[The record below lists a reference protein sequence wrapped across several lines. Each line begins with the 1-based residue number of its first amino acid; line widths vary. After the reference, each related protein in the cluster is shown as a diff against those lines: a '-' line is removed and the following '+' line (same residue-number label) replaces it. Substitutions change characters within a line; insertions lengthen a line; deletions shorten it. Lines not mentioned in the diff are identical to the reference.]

1 MIFLSMKRVVFFA
14 FLLLSVL
21 SQASAQG
28 LRHSVCIVNPEFSE
42 PERTLMADYS
52 LFMARAGMRG
62 ASQALSAYKSEG
74 TFGSGV
80 VVEQGGKKYVLTNL
94 HVIGYAEKA
103 TLTFQ
108 LHEKTLRYE
117 HCEVENIGTTDL
129 AAIALPAECEMVA
142 LPVYAGEIEEDISIV
157 AAGFPELASKP
168 SWQLTRGSISN
179 ARVDVDARER
189 ASRIIQ
195 HTASIDPGSSGGPLL
210 LKNAEGK
217 YEILG
222 INTWKA
228 FYREGVGLAIGKEDV
243 QTFLATL
250 AAPTPA
256 AHPELKPLQTL
267 SGEDWLYV
275 FRHLPDS
282 IQQNIK
288 KADWHLPLDPA
299 LRTLAVRD
307 SLVSV
312 KPSSNRR
319 FDRSAS
325 HVVKHL
331 DHISHARLVYDNFLG
346 LNQQAGLQ
354 VGHDWWGFL
363 STGIQITALIE
374 EAMTEDEIFA
384 TKLGY
389 KTRAGAMFGIYV
401 GGQLPIQVGKY
412 MLVPRITQSAGAGPM
427 KTGNI
432 YGGFAILTDTRIGLD
447 WRIPFNSVD
456 LVLGLHYAMD
466 WQWTKNDLKIPAF
479 KPKSN
484 NEAFNQYLQH
494 GVGITLGVA
503 W

>member
-1 MIFLSMKRVVFFA
+1 M
-14 FLLLSVL
+14 
-21 SQASAQG
+21 
-28 LRHSVCIVNPEFSE
+28 
-42 PERTLMADYS
+42 MADYS
-52 LFMARAGMRG
+52 LYMARAGMRS
-62 ASQALSAYKSEG
+62 ASQALTAYKNEG

-103 TLTFQ
+103 TITFQ

-117 HCEVENIGTTDL
+117 HCEVTNIGEADL
-129 AAIALPAECEMVA
+129 AAVALPAECEMIA
-142 LPVYAGEIEEDISIV
+142 LPLYAGEIDEDLSIV
-157 AAGFPELASKP
+157 AAGFPGLAGKP

-179 ARVDVDARER
+179 ARVDVDAHER
-189 ASRIIQ
+189 SSRIIQ

-243 QTFLATL
+243 QAFLTTL
-250 AAPTPA
+250 TSPKAV
-256 AHPELKPLQTL
+256 AHPELKPLQNL
-267 SGEDWLYV
+267 SGEDWLFV

-282 IQQNIK
+282 TQKNLK
-288 KADWHLPLDPA
+288 NLDWHLPFDPA

-307 SLVSV
+307 SLVSG
-312 KPSSNRR
+312 KLAKSKHFES
-319 FDRSAS
+319 SAS
-325 HVVKHL
+325 HIVK
-331 DHISHARLVYDNFLG
+331 DMDRIREVRIIYDNFLG
-346 LNQQAGLQ
+346 MNQQVGLQ
-354 VGHDWWGFL
+354 FGFDWLGYIA
-363 STGIQITALIE
+363 TGVQITALIE

-389 KTRAGAMFGIYV
+389 KTRAGAMFGLYV
-401 GGQLPIQVGKY
+401 GGQLPIQVGKH

-494 GVGITLGVA
+494 GLGITLGVA

>member
-1 MIFLSMKRVVFFA
+1 M
-14 FLLLSVL
+14 LLCVL
-21 SQASAQG
+21 LPASAQG
-28 LRHSVCIVNPEFSE
+28 LRHSVCVVE
-42 PERTLMADYS
+42 PEYSDADKLLMGDYA
-52 LFMARAGMRG
+52 LYTARAGMRS
-62 ASQALSAYKSEG
+62 ASRALTAYKSEG

-94 HVIGYAEKA
+94 HVIGYAGKA

-117 HCEVENIGTTDL
+117 HCEVTNIGEADL
-129 AAIALPAECEMVA
+129 AAIALPSECEMIA
-142 LPVYAGEIEEDISIV
+142 LPLYAGEIEEDLSIA
-157 AAGFPELASKP
+157 AAGFPELANKP

-179 ARVDVDARER
+179 ARVDVDSHER

-243 QTFLATL
+243 QAFIATL
-250 AAPTPA
+250 GASKTDASN
-256 AHPELKPLQTL
+256 EMEPLRAL

-275 FRHLPDS
+275 FRQLPDS
-282 IQQNIK
+282 VQKDIRDM
-288 KADWHLPLDPA
+288 DWHLPLDPA

-307 SLVSV
+307 SLVTN
-312 KPSSNRR
+312 KGKGAKK
-319 FDRSAS
+319 FERSAT
-325 HVVKHL
+325 HIVTDM
-331 DHISHARLVYDNFLG
+331 DHINYVRLVYDNYLG
-346 LNQQAGLQ
+346 MNQQVGLQ
-354 VGHDWWGFL
+354 VGHDWLGYIA
-363 STGIQITALIE
+363 TGVQITALIE

-389 KTRAGAMFGIYV
+389 K
-401 GGQLPIQVGKY
+401 PIQVGKY
-412 MLVPRITQSAGAGPM
+412 MLVPRITQSAEAGPM

-432 YGGFAILTDTRIGLD
+432 YGGFALLTDTRIGLD

-494 GVGITLGVA
+494 GLGITLGLA

>member
-1 MIFLSMKRVVFFA
+1 M
-14 FLLLSVL
+14 
-21 SQASAQG
+21 
-28 LRHSVCIVNPEFSE
+28 
-42 PERTLMADYS
+42 MADYS
-52 LFMARAGMRG
+52 LYMARAGMRS
-62 ASQALSAYKSEG
+62 ASQALTAYKNEG

-103 TLTFQ
+103 TITFQ

-117 HCEVENIGTTDL
+117 HCEVASIGEADL
-129 AAIALPAECEMVA
+129 AAVALPAECEMIA
-142 LPVYAGEIEEDISIV
+142 LPLYAGEIDEDLSIV
-157 AAGFPELASKP
+157 AAGFPGLADKP

-179 ARVDVDARER
+179 ARVDVDAHER

-243 QTFLATL
+243 QAFLASLTSPK
-250 AAPTPA
+250 AV
-256 AHPELKPLQTL
+256 AHPELKPLQNL
-267 SGEDWLYV
+267 SGEDWLFV

-282 IQQNIK
+282 TQKNLK
-288 KADWHLPLDPA
+288 NLDWHLPFDPA

-307 SLVSV
+307 SLVSG
-312 KPSSNRR
+312 KLAKSKHFES
-319 FDRSAS
+319 SAS
-325 HVVKHL
+325 RVVK
-331 DHISHARLVYDNFLG
+331 DMDRIREVRLIYDNFLG
-346 LNQQAGLQ
+346 MNQQVGLQ
-354 VGHDWWGFL
+354 FGFDWLGYII
-363 STGIQITALIE
+363 TGVQFAALIE

-389 KTRAGAMFGIYV
+389 KTRAGAMFGLYV
-401 GGQLPIQVGKY
+401 GGQLPIQVGKH

-432 YGGFAILTDTRIGLD
+432 YGGFALLTDTRAGID
-447 WRIPFNSVD
+447 WHIPFNSVD
-456 LVLGLHYAMD
+456 LVLGVHYTMD
-466 WQWTKNDLKIPAF
+466 WQWTKNELKIPAY
-479 KPKSN
+479 KQQTN
-484 NEAFNQYLQH
+484 REAFNQYLQH
-494 GVGITLGVA
+494 GLGLTLGIA

>member
-1 MIFLSMKRVVFFA
+1 MKRIFYLA
-14 FLLLSVL
+14 AMLLCVL
-21 SQASAQG
+21 LPASAQG
-28 LRHSVCIVNPEFSE
+28 LRHSVCVVE
-42 PERTLMADYS
+42 PEYSDADKSLMGDYA
-52 LFMARAGMRG
+52 LYTARAGMRS
-62 ASQALSAYKSEG
+62 ASRALTAYKNEG

-80 VVEQGGKKYVLTNL
+80 VIEQGGKKYVLTNL
-94 HVIGYAEKA
+94 HVIGYAGKA

-117 HCEVENIGTTDL
+117 HCEVTNIGEADL
-129 AAIALPAECEMVA
+129 AAVALPAECEMIA
-142 LPVYAGEIEEDISIV
+142 LPLYAGEIEEDLSIV
-157 AAGFPELASKP
+157 AAGFPELANKP

-179 ARVDVDARER
+179 ARVDVDSHER

-210 LKNAEGK
+210 LKNAAGK

-243 QTFLATL
+243 QAFIATL
-250 AAPTPA
+250 GASKTDASN
-256 AHPELKPLQTL
+256 EMEPLRAL

-275 FRHLPDS
+275 FRQLPDS
-282 IQQNIK
+282 VQK
-288 KADWHLPLDPA
+288 DLRETDWHLPLDPA
-299 LRTLAVRD
+299 LHTLAVRD
-307 SLVSV
+307 SLIAQ
-312 KPSSNRR
+312 KGKAAKK
-319 FDRSAS
+319 FERSATHIVTDMDNMN
-325 HVVKHL
+325 HV
-331 DHISHARLVYDNFLG
+331 RLVYDNYLG
-346 LNQQAGLQ
+346 MNQQVGLQ
-354 VGHDWWGFL
+354 VGHDWFGYIA
-363 STGIQITALIE
+363 TGVQITALIE
-374 EAMTEDEIFA
+374 EAMTEDAVFA

-389 KTRAGAMFGIYV
+389 KTRAGAMFGIYL

-466 WQWTKNDLKIPAF
+466 WQWTKNDLKIPSF
-479 KPKSN
+479 KPKAN
-484 NEAFNQYLQH
+484 YDTFNQYLQH
-494 GVGITLGVA
+494 GLGITLGIA

>member
-1 MIFLSMKRVVFFA
+1 MKRIFYLA
-14 FLLLSVL
+14 AMLLCVL
-21 SQASAQG
+21 LPASAQG
-28 LRHSVCIVNPEFSE
+28 LRHSVCVVE
-42 PERTLMADYS
+42 PEYSDADKLLMGDYA
-52 LFMARAGMRG
+52 LYTARAGMRS
-62 ASQALSAYKSEG
+62 ASRALTAYKSEG

-94 HVIGYAEKA
+94 HVIGYAGKA

-117 HCEVENIGTTDL
+117 HCEVTNIGEADL
-129 AAIALPAECEMVA
+129 AAIALPSECEMIA
-142 LPVYAGEIEEDISIV
+142 LPLYAGEIEEDLSIA
-157 AAGFPELASKP
+157 AAGFPELANKP

-179 ARVDVDARER
+179 ARVDVDSHER

-243 QTFLATL
+243 QAFIATL
-250 AAPTPA
+250 GASKTDASN
-256 AHPELKPLQTL
+256 EMEPLRAL

-275 FRHLPDS
+275 FRQLPDS
-282 IQQNIK
+282 VQKDIRDM
-288 KADWHLPLDPA
+288 DWHLPLDPA

-307 SLVSV
+307 SLVTN
-312 KPSSNRR
+312 KGKGAKK
-319 FDRSAS
+319 FERSAT
-325 HVVKHL
+325 HIVTDM
-331 DHISHARLVYDNFLG
+331 DHINYVRLVYDNYLG
-346 LNQQAGLQ
+346 MNQQVGLQ
-354 VGHDWWGFL
+354 VGHDWLGYIA
-363 STGIQITALIE
+363 TGVQITALIE

-389 KTRAGAMFGIYV
+389 KTRAGAMFGIYL

-412 MLVPRITQSAGAGPM
+412 MLVPRITQSAEAGPM

-432 YGGFAILTDTRIGLD
+432 YGGFALLTDTRIGLD

-484 NEAFNQYLQH
+484 NETFNQYLQH
-494 GVGITLGVA
+494 GLGITLGLA

>member
-1 MIFLSMKRVVFFA
+1 MKRIFYLA
-14 FLLLSVL
+14 AMLLCVWMS
-21 SQASAQG
+21 ASAQG
-28 LRHSVCIVNPEFSE
+28 LRHSVCIVSPEFADSE
-42 PERTLMADYS
+42 RAMMADYS
-52 LFMARAGMRG
+52 LYMARAGMRS
-62 ASQALSAYKSEG
+62 ASQALMAYKNEG

-117 HCEVENIGTTDL
+117 HCEVTNIGEADL
-129 AAIALPAECEMVA
+129 AAIALPSECEMIA
-142 LPVYAGEIEEDISIV
+142 LPLYAGEIEDDLSIV
-157 AAGFPELASKP
+157 AAGFPELANKP

-179 ARVDVDARER
+179 ARVDVDSHER

-210 LKNAEGK
+210 LKNAAGK

-243 QTFLATL
+243 QAFLASPK
-250 AAPTPA
+250 AV
-256 AHPELKPLQTL
+256 AHPELKPLQNL
-267 SGEDWLYV
+267 SGEDWLFV
-275 FRHLPDS
+275 FRQLPDS
-282 IQQNIK
+282 VQK
-288 KADWHLPLDPA
+288 DLREADWHLPFDPA

-307 SLVSV
+307 SLVAQ
-312 KPSSNRR
+312 KGKAAKK
-319 FDRSAS
+319 FERSAT
-325 HVVKHL
+325 HIVKDM
-331 DHISHARLVYDNFLG
+331 DHINHVRLVYDNYLG
-346 LNQQAGLQ
+346 MNQQVGLQ
-354 VGHDWWGFL
+354 VGHDWWGYIA
-363 STGIQITALIE
+363 TGVQITALIE

-389 KTRAGAMFGIYV
+389 KTCAGAMFGIYL

-456 LVLGLHYAMD
+456 LALGLHYAMD
-466 WQWTKNDLKIPAF
+466 WQWTANDLKIPAF

-484 NEAFNQYLQH
+484 IEAFNQYLQH
-494 GVGITLGVA
+494 GVGITLGIA

>member
-1 MIFLSMKRVVFFA
+1 M
-14 FLLLSVL
+14 
-21 SQASAQG
+21 
-28 LRHSVCIVNPEFSE
+28 
-42 PERTLMADYS
+42 MADYS
-52 LFMARAGMRG
+52 LYMARAGMRS
-62 ASQALSAYKSEG
+62 ASQALTAYKNEG

-117 HCEVENIGTTDL
+117 HCEVANIGETDL
-129 AAIALPAECEMVA
+129 AAIALPAECEMIP
-142 LPVYAGEIEEDISIV
+142 LPLYAGEIEEDLSIV
-157 AAGFPELASKP
+157 AAGFPGLAGKP

-179 ARVDVDARER
+179 ARVDVDSHER

-243 QTFLATL
+243 QAFLTTL
-250 AAPTPA
+250 TSPKAV
-256 AHPELKPLQTL
+256 AHPELKSLQNL
-267 SGEDWLYV
+267 SGEDWLFV

-282 IQQNIK
+282 TQKNLK
-288 KADWHLPLDPA
+288 NLDWHLPFDPA

-307 SLVSV
+307 SLVSG
-312 KPSSNRR
+312 KLAKSKHFES
-319 FDRSAS
+319 SAS
-325 HVVKHL
+325 HVVK
-331 DHISHARLVYDNFLG
+331 DMDRIREVRLIYDNFLG
-346 LNQQAGLQ
+346 MNQQVGLQ
-354 VGHDWWGFL
+354 FGFDWLGYII
-363 STGIQITALIE
+363 TGVQFAALIE
-374 EAMTEDEIFA
+374 EAMTEDDVFG

-456 LVLGLHYAMD
+456 LVLGLHYTMD
-466 WQWTKNDLKIPAF
+466 WQWTKNDLKIPAY

-494 GVGITLGVA
+494 GIGITLGLA

>member
-1 MIFLSMKRVVFFA
+1 MKRIFYLA
-14 FLLLSVL
+14 AMLLCVL
-21 SQASAQG
+21 LPASAQG
-28 LRHSVCIVNPEFSE
+28 LRHSVCVVE
-42 PERTLMADYS
+42 PEYSDADKS
-52 LFMARAGMRG
+52 FMGDYALYTARAGMRS
-62 ASQALSAYKSEG
+62 ASRALTAYKNEG

-80 VVEQGGKKYVLTNL
+80 VVEHDGKKYILTNL
-94 HVIGYAEKA
+94 HVIGYAGKA
-103 TLTFQ
+103 TIIFQ
-108 LHEKTLRYE
+108 LHEKTIRYE
-117 HCEVENIGTTDL
+117 HCDVTNIGEVDL
-129 AAIALPAECEMVA
+129 AAIALPAECEMIA
-142 LPVYAGEIEEDISIV
+142 LPLYAGEIEEDLSIV
-157 AAGFPELASKP
+157 AAGFPELANKP

-179 ARVDVDARER
+179 ARVGVDSYEH

-210 LKNAEGK
+210 LKNAAGK

-243 QTFLATL
+243 QAFIATL
-250 AAPTPA
+250 GASKTDASN
-256 AHPELKPLQTL
+256 EMEPLRAL

-275 FRHLPDS
+275 FRQLPDS
-282 IQQNIK
+282 VQK
-288 KADWHLPLDPA
+288 DLRETDWHLPLDPA

-307 SLVSV
+307 SLIAQ
-312 KPSSNRR
+312 KGKAAKK
-319 FDRSAS
+319 FERSAT
-325 HVVKHL
+325 H
-331 DHISHARLVYDNFLG
+331 
-346 LNQQAGLQ
+346 
-354 VGHDWWGFL
+354 
-363 STGIQITALIE
+363 ALIE

-389 KTRAGAMFGIYV
+389 KTRAGAMFGLYV
-401 GGQLPIQVGKY
+401 GGQLPIQVGKH

-432 YGGFAILTDTRIGLD
+432 YGGFALLTDTRIGLD

-484 NEAFNQYLQH
+484 NDSFNQYLQH
-494 GVGITLGVA
+494 GIGITLGVA

>member
-1 MIFLSMKRVVFFA
+1 M
-14 FLLLSVL
+14 
-21 SQASAQG
+21 
-28 LRHSVCIVNPEFSE
+28 
-42 PERTLMADYS
+42 MADYS
-52 LFMARAGMRG
+52 LYMARAGMRS
-62 ASQALSAYKSEG
+62 ASQALTTYKNEG

-117 HCEVENIGTTDL
+117 HCEVTNIGEADL
-129 AAIALPAECEMVA
+129 AAVALPAECEMIA
-142 LPVYAGEIEEDISIV
+142 LPLYAGEIDEDLSIV
-157 AAGFPELASKP
+157 AAGFPGLAGKP

-179 ARVDVDARER
+179 ARVDVDSYEHAL
-189 ASRIIQ
+189 RIIQ

-210 LKNAEGK
+210 LKNAAGK

-222 INTWKA
+222 INTWKS

-243 QTFLATL
+243 SAFLATL
-250 AAPTPA
+250 ASPKA
-256 AHPELKPLQTL
+256 ATHPELEPLQNL
-267 SGEDWLYV
+267 SGEDWLFV

-282 IQQNIK
+282 TQKNLK
-288 KADWHLPLDPA
+288 NLDWHLPFEPA

-307 SLVSV
+307 SLVSG
-312 KPSSNRR
+312 KLAKSKHFES
-319 FDRSAS
+319 SAS
-325 HVVKHL
+325 HVVK
-331 DHISHARLVYDNFLG
+331 DMDRIREVRLIYDNFLG
-346 LNQQAGLQ
+346 MNQQVGLQ
-354 VGHDWWGFL
+354 FGFNWL
-363 STGIQITALIE
+363 GYIATGVQITALIE
-374 EAMTEDEIFA
+374 EAMTEDDVFG

-389 KTRAGAMFGIYV
+389 KTRAGAMFGLYV
-401 GGQLPIQVGKY
+401 GGQLPIQVGKH

-479 KPKSN
+479 KPKAN
-484 NEAFNQYLQH
+484 NDTFNQYLQH

>member
-1 MIFLSMKRVVFFA
+1 MKRIFYLA
-14 FLLLSVL
+14 AMLLYVWMS
-21 SQASAQG
+21 ASAQG
-28 LRHSVCIVNPEFSE
+28 LRHSVCIVSPEFADSE
-42 PERTLMADYS
+42 RAMMADYS
-52 LFMARAGMRG
+52 LYMARAGMRS
-62 ASQALSAYKSEG
+62 ASRALTAYKNEG

-80 VVEQGGKKYVLTNL
+80 VIEQGGKKYVLTNL
-94 HVIGYAEKA
+94 HVIGYAGKA

-117 HCEVENIGTTDL
+117 HCEVTNIGEADL
-129 AAIALPAECEMVA
+129 AAIALPAECEMIA
-142 LPVYAGEIEEDISIV
+142 LPLYAGEIEEDLSIA
-157 AAGFPELASKP
+157 AAGFPELANKP
-168 SWQLTRGSISN
+168 SWQLTCGSISN
-179 ARVDVDARER
+179 ARVDVDSYEH

-195 HTASIDPGSSGGPLL
+195 HTASIDPGSSGGPIL

-243 QTFLATL
+243 QAFIATL
-250 AAPTPA
+250 GASKTDASN
-256 AHPELKPLQTL
+256 EMEPLRAL

-275 FRHLPDS
+275 FRQLPDS
-282 IQQNIK
+282 VQK
-288 KADWHLPLDPA
+288 DLRETDWHLPLDPA

-307 SLVSV
+307 SLIAQ
-312 KPSSNRR
+312 KGKAAKK
-319 FDRSAS
+319 FERSAT
-325 HVVKHL
+325 
-331 DHISHARLVYDNFLG
+331 HIVTEVYDNYLG
-346 LNQQAGLQ
+346 MNQQVGLQ
-354 VGHDWWGFL
+354 VGHDWLGYIA
-363 STGIQITALIE
+363 TGVQITALIE

-389 KTRAGAMFGIYV
+389 KTRAGAMFGIYL

-412 MLVPRITQSAGAGPM
+412 MLVPRITQSAEAGPM

-432 YGGFAILTDTRIGLD
+432 YGGFALLTDTRIGLD

-494 GVGITLGVA
+494 GLGITLGLA

>member
-1 MIFLSMKRVVFFA
+1 M
-14 FLLLSVL
+14 
-21 SQASAQG
+21 
-28 LRHSVCIVNPEFSE
+28 
-42 PERTLMADYS
+42 MADYS
-52 LFMARAGMRG
+52 LYMARAGMRS
-62 ASQALSAYKSEG
+62 ASQALTAYKNEG

-103 TLTFQ
+103 TITFQ
-108 LHEKTLRYE
+108 LHEKTLRYG
-117 HCEVENIGTTDL
+117 HCEVTNIGEADL
-129 AAIALPAECEMVA
+129 AAVALPAECEMIA
-142 LPVYAGEIEEDISIV
+142 LPLYAGEIDEDLSIV
-157 AAGFPELASKP
+157 AAGFPGLAGKP

-179 ARVDVDARER
+179 ARVAVDAHER

-243 QTFLATL
+243 QAFLTTL
-250 AAPTPA
+250 TSPKAV
-256 AHPELKPLQTL
+256 AHPELKPLQNL
-267 SGEDWLYV
+267 SGEDWLFV

-282 IQQNIK
+282 TQKNLK
-288 KADWHLPLDPA
+288 NLDWHLPFDPA

-307 SLVSV
+307 SLVSG
-312 KPSSNRR
+312 KLAKSKHFES
-319 FDRSAS
+319 SAS
-325 HVVKHL
+325 HIVK
-331 DHISHARLVYDNFLG
+331 DMDRIREVRIIYDNFLG
-346 LNQQAGLQ
+346 MNQQVGLQ
-354 VGHDWWGFL
+354 FGFDWLGYIA
-363 STGIQITALIE
+363 TGVQITALIE

-389 KTRAGAMFGIYV
+389 KTRAGAMFGLYV
-401 GGQLPIQVGKY
+401 GGQLPIQVGKH

-494 GVGITLGVA
+494 GLCITLGVA

>member
-1 MIFLSMKRVVFFA
+1 MKRIFYLA
-14 FLLLSVL
+14 AMLLCVL
-21 SQASAQG
+21 LPASAQG
-28 LRHSVCIVNPEFSE
+28 LRHSVCIVSPEFADSE
-42 PERTLMADYS
+42 RAMMADYS
-52 LFMARAGMRG
+52 LYMARAGMRS
-62 ASQALSAYKSEG
+62 ASQALTAYKNEG

-94 HVIGYAEKA
+94 HVIGYAERA
-103 TLTFQ
+103 TIIFQ

-117 HCEVENIGTTDL
+117 HCDVTNIASTDL
-129 AAIALPAECEMVA
+129 AAIALPLECEMIA
-142 LPVYAGEIEEDISIV
+142 LPVYAGEIEEDLSIV
-157 AAGFPELASKP
+157 AAGFPELANKP
-168 SWQLTRGSISN
+168 SWQLTSGSISN
-179 ARVDVDARER
+179 ARVDVDSYEH

-210 LKNAEGK
+210 LKNAAGK

-243 QTFLATL
+243 QAFIATL
-250 AAPTPA
+250 GASKTDASN
-256 AHPELKPLQTL
+256 EMEPLQKDLRET
-267 SGEDWLYV
+267 
-275 FRHLPDS
+275 
-282 IQQNIK
+282 
-288 KADWHLPLDPA
+288 DWHLPLDPA

-307 SLVSV
+307 SLIAQ
-312 KPSSNRR
+312 KGKAAKK
-319 FDRSAS
+319 FERSATHIVTDMDNKN
-325 HVVKHL
+325 HV
-331 DHISHARLVYDNFLG
+331 RLVYDNYLG
-346 LNQQAGLQ
+346 MNQQVGLQ
-354 VGHDWWGFL
+354 VGHDWLGYIA
-363 STGIQITALIE
+363 TGVQITALIE

-389 KTRAGAMFGIYV
+389 K
-401 GGQLPIQVGKY
+401 QVGKY

-479 KPKSN
+479 KPKAN
-484 NEAFNQYLQH
+484 YDTFNQYLQH

>member
-1 MIFLSMKRVVFFA
+1 MKRIYFLAATLLF
-14 FLLLSVL
+14 FLLP
-21 SQASAQG
+21 ASAQG
-28 LRHSVCIVNPEFSE
+28 LRHSVCVVE
-42 PERTLMADYS
+42 PEYSEADKS
-52 LFMARAGMRG
+52 FMSDYALSTARAGMRS
-62 ASQALSAYKSEG
+62 ASRALTAYKNKG

-108 LHEKTLRYE
+108 LHEKTIRYE
-117 HCEVENIGTTDL
+117 HCEVANIGEADL
-129 AAIALPAECEMVA
+129 AAVALPAECEMIA
-142 LPVYAGEIEEDISIV
+142 LPVYAGEIEEDLSIV
-157 AAGFPELASKP
+157 AAGFPELANKP
-168 SWQLTRGSISN
+168 SWQLTRGNISN
-179 ARVDVDARER
+179 ARVDVDSHER

-210 LKNAEGK
+210 LKNAAGK

-243 QTFLATL
+243 QAFIATL
-250 AAPTPA
+250 GASKTDASN
-256 AHPELKPLQTL
+256 EMKPLRAL

-275 FRHLPDS
+275 FHQLPDS
-282 IQQNIK
+282 VQK
-288 KADWHLPLDPA
+288 DLRETDWHLPLDPA

-307 SLVSV
+307 SLIAQ
-312 KPSSNRR
+312 KGKAAKK
-319 FDRSAS
+319 FERSATHIVTDMDNRS
-325 HVVKHL
+325 HV
-331 DHISHARLVYDNFLG
+331 RLVYDNYLG
-346 LNQQAGLQ
+346 MNQQVGLQ
-354 VGHDWWGFL
+354 IGHDWLGYIAN
-363 STGIQITALIE
+363 GVQITALIE
-374 EAMTEDEIFA
+374 EAMTEDETFG

-389 KTRAGAMFGIYV
+389 KTRAGAMFGIYL
-401 GGQLPIQVGKY
+401 GGQLPIQVGKH
-412 MLVPRITQSAGAGPM
+412 MLVPRITQSAGVGPM

-456 LVLGLHYAMD
+456 LILGLHYAMD

-479 KPKSN
+479 KPKANYDS
-484 NEAFNQYLQH
+484 FNQYLQH
-494 GVGITLGVA
+494 GLGLTLGLA